1 MKHIFIVNPA
11 AGAKDSTNF
20 IKDLLQKAELDID
33 YIIHTTE
40 YSGEATEYIRKTL
53 RESDEVCRFYSCGGD
68 GTLNEVVNGVA
79 GFSNAEVTVFPCGS
93 GNDYIKYYG
102 TAEDFSDIKG
112 LVNANSHKVD
122 LLKIG
127 DKYAINAVH
136 FGLDSNVL
144 KTMIKVRR
152 NPILGKKRAY
162 TTGVVAGFLFGM
174 KTYCSMTADG
184 KKIGGDKM
192 LLCTLANGK
201 YVGGAYKSAPLSL
214 NNDGLIE
221 VLRVKPISR
230 LRFLTLM
237 NTYKRGGH
245 LDDKRFKKYLNYTK
259 AKKIKISAPKEIPVS
274 LDGELV
280 HLKDF
285 TVEILPSAV
294 SFVAPARLTT
304 AEKSA
309 QTV

>member
-11 AGAKDSTNF
+11 AGAKDSTNH
-20 IKDLLQKAELDID
+20 IKDLLQGAELNID
-33 YIIHTTE
+33 YSIHTTE
-40 YSGEATEYIRKTL
+40 YSGEATEFIRKTL
-53 RESDEVCRFYSCGGD
+53 SDSDDVCRFYSCGGD

-102 TAEDFSDIKG
+102 TAEDFSDIKE
-112 LVNANSHKVD
+112 LINAESHKVD

-162 TTGVVAGFLFGM
+162 TTGVVTGFLSGM
-174 KTYCSMTADG
+174 KTYCCMKADG

-221 VLRVKPISR
+221 VCHVNPISR
-230 LRFLTLM
+230 IRFLTLM
-237 NTYKRGGH
+237 NTYKRGEH
-245 LDDKRFKKYLNYTK
+245 LRDKRFEKYVNYTK
-259 AKKIKISAPKEIPVS
+259 AEKIEVSAPREIPVS

-280 HLKDF
+280 YLKEF
-285 TVEILPSAV
+285 TVEIVPSAV
-294 SFVAPARLTT
+294 NFVAPKRLT
-304 AEKSA
+304 EKEK
-309 QTV
+309 VNL